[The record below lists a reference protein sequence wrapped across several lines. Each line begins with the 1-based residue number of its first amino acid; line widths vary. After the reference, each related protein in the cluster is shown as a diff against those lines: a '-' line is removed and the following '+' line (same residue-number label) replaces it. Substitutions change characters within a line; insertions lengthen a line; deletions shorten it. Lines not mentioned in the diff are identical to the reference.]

1 MDTATTKQLWK
12 INNLAIQVQAIEKM
26 LRIPLN
32 QQFWTAMPDFP
43 VNKASASAFICAG
56 ITYLET
62 LEETLEDQ
70 AWEEHKEDL
79 ESADVIPF

>member
-12 INNLAIQVQAIEKM
+12 INNLALQVQAIEKM

-56 ITYLET
+56 VTYL
-62 LEETLEDQ
+62 ETLEDQ
-70 AWEEHKEDL
+70 AWEEHKEDV
-79 ESADVIPF
+79 ESGDVIPF